1 MSKKAKITTSILVA
15 AGIAVA
21 VILILVFTVFTGK
34 KIKLS
39 DYVTVDYKG
48 VNNYATA
55 DVSIK
60 KDDLYN
66 ALTDGENDDELKDL
80 TKQYVDKLE
89 AKTDSKD
96 LANGNNFDIYFV
108 QPEDIL
114 NGNQKLSDYINK
126 NVGSDKFAY
135 KAENIKEGE
144 KTDIFSFVT
153 VDIKGISPDA
163 TLSIVNSSDNELF
176 KKLEYKAD
184 KTTNLS
190 NGEMVTITCTS
201 DIHIIADQG
210 YVPAST
216 ETKIEINGLSTYVTD
231 SGKITDEY
239 KNKLNADNISM
250 ITNQTAD
257 KTFRMLYTATN
268 NVGYLTQ
275 PNEETASDIKLS
287 DVYFLKK
294 KSVETENGSD
304 NGETTSSNGD
314 NSEETKSSD
323 GSSAENNSDK
333 SKEFDGPENKLYM
346 VYSATVS
353 NGKGT
358 EKLYFTV
365 EYDNIYIAA
374 NGSFGNTTKDI
385 TKSYKVSSNGE
396 KLVNENVNSADNMK
410 YYDIIKL

>member
-114 NGNQKLSDYINK
+114 KGNQKLSDYINK
-126 NVGSDKFAY
+126 NVGSDKFSY

-176 KKLEYKAD
+176 KKLEY
-184 KTTNLS
+184 NLS
-190 NGEMVTITCTS
+190 SELFF
-201 DIHIIADQG
+201 II
-210 YVPAST
+210 
-216 ETKIEINGLSTYVTD
+216 
-231 SGKITDEY
+231 
-239 KNKLNADNISM
+239 
-250 ITNQTAD
+250 
-257 KTFRMLYTATN
+257 
-268 NVGYLTQ
+268 
-275 PNEETASDIKLS
+275 
-287 DVYFLKK
+287 LK
-294 KSVETENGSD
+294 
-304 NGETTSSNGD
+304 
-314 NSEETKSSD
+314 
-323 GSSAENNSDK
+323 
-333 SKEFDGPENKLYM
+333 
-346 VYSATVS
+346 
-353 NGKGT
+353 
-358 EKLYFTV
+358 
-365 EYDNIYIAA
+365 
-374 NGSFGNTTKDI
+374 
-385 TKSYKVSSNGE
+385 
-396 KLVNENVNSADNMK
+396 
-410 YYDIIKL
+410 